1 MGGCL
6 TGGSEWRY
14 WRACHQFFFYAVA
27 CLCLCVH
34 TLSVS
39 SRVFRST
46 HIWVLIGDSEWKSWR
61 TRRRLFS
68 FSVACLCV
76 HIKCVCVC
84 VCVCGVECAD
94 RYTGVLHGDQSEDV
108 DACVVYFCLSLF
120 VCLHAHTWVCALI
133 NCGWLKPND
142 ARVLW
147 MRPRKFTNFLRVD
160 VNCTVGAERVEHR
173 RRCI

>member
-84 VCVCGVECAD
+84 VCVWSRVCRSIHRGVAW
-94 RYTGVLHGDQSEDV
+94 GSEWRCWRV
-108 DACVVYFCLSLF
+108 CRLLLPFSFCLSA
-120 VCLHAHTWVCALI
+120 CAHMSVRS
-133 NCGWLKPND
+133 NQ
-142 ARVLW
+142 
-147 MRPRKFTNFLRVD
+147 LRVTKAKWCTCF
-160 VNCTVGAERVEHR
+160 VNASAEVY
-173 RRCI
+173 